1 MDVPPAPE
9 TLTVAV
15 PPPPK
20 SLDGSVAGPL
30 APATA
35 VHPVVVPPIP
45 DSLAWIAH
53 RIDVRIDTLLRH
65 ERERWARLD
74 PDLGEPL
81 DAIEQLVMAGGK
93 RLRPAFCHWAYV
105 AAGGSPDDAMVVD
118 AGAALELLHTFAL
131 VHDDIMDGSTRRRG
145 MVTVHRRFEARHAAE
160 SWRGEARRFGEGVA
174 ILVGDLAFVYADLLL
189 ADAPRAAHDVFTE
202 LRLEVNVGQYLDL
215 LGTVQ
220 GEVGMEKARRICQY
234 KSGSYT
240 IERPLHLGAAL
251 QGRLDELGPALTAYG
266 RPLGEAFQLRDDLLG
281 AFGDTAVTGKP
292 VGDDLRE
299 GKPTALYAFAVDAAD
314 GAAATLLA
322 ERFGSADITP
332 AEVAELQAILEWTGA
347 RRQVECTIERRVDEA
362 LRSLETSGINAEAA
376 ARLAELAHF
385 VAGRDH

>member
-15 PPPPK
+15 PPPPE
-20 SLDGSVAGPL
+20 SLDGRAAGP
-30 APATA
+30 PALPA
-35 VHPVVVPPIP
+35 RPVGLPPIP

-105 AAGGSPDDAMVVD
+105 AAGGTPDDAMVVD

-145 MVTVHRRFEARHAAE
+145 MITVHRRYEARHAAE

-189 ADAPRAAHDVFTE
+189 AGAPRAAHDVFTE

-215 LGTVQ
+215 LGTAQ

-251 QGRLDELGPALTAYG
+251 RGRLDELGPALTAYG

-281 AFGDTAVTGKP
+281 AFGDTALTGKP

-299 GKPTALYAFAVDAAD
+299 GKPTALYAFAMAAAD
-314 GAAATLLA
+314 GAATSLLA

-332 AEVAELQAILEWTGA
+332 AEVAELQAVLESTGA

-362 LRSLETSGINAEAA
+362 LRSLRTSGLDAEAA